1 MLAGHARQN
10 FSVSRHCEHPQRE
23 FASPT
28 VSHRQLPYNAVLP
41 SVLQPPRSAMNPP
54 LHAATTPSQKRL
66 GNAWSYPKLLP
77 SQGYPYPPKLGVSLP
92 KVDLKREPWVALRRS
107 YSGAKVGAIEGP

>member
-1 MLAGHARQN
+1 MFRGHARQN
-10 FSVSRHCEHPQRE
+10 VAVSRHCEHPQRE

-66 GNAWSYPKLLP
+66 GAAWLYPKLLP
-77 SQGYPYPPKLGVSLP
+77 SQGYPYPPKLGVSDS
-92 KVDLKREPWVALRRS
+92 KA
-107 YSGAKVGAIEGP
+107 